1 MATPGAA
8 GVSSAEDT
16 GTVLRAFANN
26 ILTASRTERKAI
38 FEATWTHVARDD
50 VRLPD
55 AAVKGL
61 CKLLPAVLARY
72 NDGSSRFDAYQLV
85 TLLLIHSSE
94 SGESGKVA
102 VTALT
107 HSLLD
112 SFGHWGSLVPT
123 AANARTAVAALSW
136 AAAVYKSMHGEK
148 DITSDAGKKLVRVFG
163 ALSHVVFG
171 SCNFRLTR
179 AGEKVLRAMWGANQS
194 AKPGLEMLIRGGMVY
209 DQPMIGF
216 ASRYIDYKASA
227 LKEDAL
233 PLKRSALENL
243 NKVVIAS
250 RQRTDEHIV
259 RNAAPLLK
267 HVTHEEFKE
276 LLLAPMQKSMLRNP
290 EIVLGTIAI
299 ILENVNLDLSRYVD
313 ELKKPLGANL
323 HAKEDAT
330 RADAAAATAALAA
343 QCSDPE
349 AVVRL
354 LDAVFAVL
362 NGSEGKLSQSAHKI
376 SLLKA
381 AGRVSKNAVTGGA
394 LQGVCCAAVKH
405 FVKLFETESHE
416 GTLVEALD
424 MCGLWMAKMSGEIPP
439 EFVAWFPKGITAKTA
454 TSSVRCSYFTCLQS
468 ALSKSSAALPSA
480 LPLIPT
486 LMRTMDNCAK
496 QASQVA
502 SVSEGAHAAKCL
514 VRLSLLEAET
524 EKPLAEFWKLS
535 LDDAKQIFVNERF
548 LLAAS
553 CDALHSLVD
562 VAEKVLLEKITSAA
576 DAKCAS
582 WMRVLCVALTCHSS
596 RTRRHAQMSAKKLS
610 SGLGGDLLA
619 AALVD
624 VLDAHLRSPLVT
636 AVPVLGAEHREDG
649 VGNGAVSGK
658 FVLDALEASASDCKT
673 EVSEKRVA
681 LARHLLLP
689 AHIPAVAAVCPN
701 GWVKL
706 VKRMGLDPRES
717 VAKLGEDALE
727 FLRKSIANPNM
738 EESAKLAVGTL
749 VAVNPEVVVPILVKT
764 MKEELSRTS
773 IHMTAE
779 DYETYLTPDG
789 ELFDKRVLESIQ
801 NEKDSTMNMK
811 RESKAYS
818 YKEQM
823 EELAL
828 RKEIEE
834 KRKREGKHVE
844 PKLTPKQKELL
855 NVQLEKERKTRAH
868 VASIVDA
875 VRPALSLL
883 SAAVAAKPQFFSSV
897 VSPVLEQLVAA
908 FSSPAFARQSSEIF
922 FDMRRAVLTEED
934 DETLFQVIAAV
945 TIQILKPS
953 FVMETVRSDADTL
966 ESSRSVLLKI
976 WDETVGDGGE
986 ESEAC
991 PLPTP
996 AFSYAFTLLQHA
1008 VRKSLGDEDLV
1019 RKGCGVVSEHAQ
1031 LRGLDVEESV
1041 AEPDDLHPKY
1051 LPRPKMLKFMIDVIG
1066 GTSGRT
1072 QQTAVASL
1080 VEVALSASGGAGK
1093 YFNNF
1098 NNQLKICLYDSAFY
1112 PEQSCKGRLSLSTKI
1127 L

>member
-1 MATPGAA
+1 MNTASTLLGLTMATAGADA
-8 GVSSAEDT
+8 GPPSPEDT
-16 GTVLRAFANN
+16 GSVLRAFANN
-26 ILTASRTERKAI
+26 ILTASKKERKAI
-38 FEATWTHVARDD
+38 FEGTWTHVARDD

-61 CKLLPAVLARY
+61 CKLLPTVLARY
-72 NDGSSRFDAYQLV
+72 NDGRSRFDAYQLV

-94 SGESGKVA
+94 AGESGKVA

-112 SFGHWGSLVPT
+112 SFGHWGSAVPT

-136 AAAVYKSMHGEK
+136 AAAVYRAMRGEK
-148 DITSDAGKKLVRVFG
+148 DITSDAGKKLIRVFG

-171 SCNFRLTR
+171 SGNFRLMR
-179 AGEKVLRAMWGANQS
+179 AGEKKLREMWAANLS
-194 AKPGLEMLIRGGMVY
+194 AKPGFEMLLMGGINY

-216 ASRYIDYKASA
+216 ASRYIDYKASV
-227 LKEDAL
+227 LKEDTTK
-233 PLKRSALENL
+233 LKKCALENM
-243 NKVVIAS
+243 NKVVISS
-250 RQRTDEHIV
+250 RQKTEEDIV

-267 HVTHEEFKE
+267 HVTHDEFKE

-290 EIVLGTIAI
+290 EIVLGTIAV
-299 ILENVNLDLSRYVD
+299 ILENVSLDLSRYVD
-313 ELKKPLGANL
+313 DLKKPLGANL

-330 RADAAAATAALAA
+330 RDDAGAATAALAA

-354 LDAVFAVL
+354 LDALFAVL

-376 SLLKA
+376 SLLRA
-381 AGRVSKNAVTGGA
+381 AGRVSRNAVTGGA

-405 FVKLFETESHE
+405 FVKLLETESHE

-424 MCGLWMAKMSGEIPP
+424 MCGLWMAKLSGEIPP
-439 EFVAWFPKGITAKTA
+439 EFVTWFPKGITAKTA

-468 ALSKSSAALPSA
+468 ALSKSSSALPSA

-502 SVSEGAHAAKCL
+502 TVSEGAHAGKCL

-524 EKPLAEFWKLS
+524 EKPLAEFWKIA

-562 VAEKVLLEKITSAA
+562 VAEKVLMEKISSAS
-576 DAKCAS
+576 DGKCAS

-596 RTRRHAQMSAKKLS
+596 RTRRHAQAAAKKMS
-610 SGLGGDLLA
+610 SSLGGDLLA

-624 VLDAHLRSPLVT
+624 ALDVHMRGASV
-636 AVPVLGAEHREDG
+636 AIVPVLAAENKEDAA
-649 VGNGAVSGK
+649 GNAVVAAK
-658 FVLDALEASASDCKT
+658 FVLDALEAVAGECKS
-673 EVSEKRVA
+673 EAAEKRVV

-689 AHIPAVAAVCPN
+689 SHLPAVAALCPA

-706 VKRMGLDPRES
+706 VKLMGLDPAGCVTE
-717 VAKLGEDALE
+717 LGEDALA
-727 FLRKSIANPNM
+727 FLKESVANPDT
-738 EESAKLAVGTL
+738 EESARLAVGSL
-749 VAVNPEVVVPILVKT
+749 VAANPEVVVPVLVRVLGEA
-764 MKEELSRTS
+764 MGRTN
-773 IHMTAE
+773 IHMTVE
-779 DYETYLTPDG
+779 EYETYLTPDG

-801 NEKDSTMNMK
+801 SEKDSTMNLK

-834 KRKREGKHVE
+834 KRRREGKHVE

-868 VASIVDA
+868 VAAIVEA
-875 VRPALSLL
+875 VRPALTLL
-883 SAAVAAKPQFFSSV
+883 SAAVAAKPRLFSSV
-897 VSPVLEQLVAA
+897 ISPVLAQLVTA
-908 FSSPAFARQSSEIF
+908 FSSPAFAKQE
-922 FDMRRAVLTEED
+922 
-934 DETLFQVIAAV
+934 
-945 TIQILKPS
+945 S
-953 FVMETVRSDADTL
+953 F
-966 ESSRSVLLKI
+966 
-976 WDETVGDGGE
+976 
-986 ESEAC
+986 
-991 PLPTP
+991 PTFY
-996 AFSYAFTLLQHA
+996 FS
-1008 VRKSLGDEDLV
+1008 
-1019 RKGCGVVSEHAQ
+1019 
-1031 LRGLDVEESV
+1031 
-1041 AEPDDLHPKY
+1041 
-1051 LPRPKMLKFMIDVIG
+1051 
-1066 GTSGRT
+1066 
-1072 QQTAVASL
+1072 
-1080 VEVALSASGGAGK
+1080 
-1093 YFNNF
+1093 
-1098 NNQLKICLYDSAFY
+1098 
-1112 PEQSCKGRLSLSTKI
+1112 
-1127 L
+1127 

>member
-8 GVSSAEDT
+8 AGSSPEDT
-16 GTVLRAFANN
+16 GSVLRALANN

-38 FEATWTHVARDD
+38 FEATWTHMARDD

-61 CKLLPAVLARY
+61 CKLLPVVLARY
-72 NDGSSRFDAYQLV
+72 NDGGSRFDAYQLI
-85 TLLLIHSSE
+85 TLLLLHSTE
-94 SGESGKVA
+94 SGESGGKVA

-123 AANARTAVAALSW
+123 AANARTALAALSW

-171 SCNFRLTR
+171 SGNFRLMR
-179 AGEKVLRAMWGANQS
+179 AGEKVLRAMWSANQS

-227 LKEDAL
+227 LKEDAV
-233 PLKRSALENL
+233 PLKRTALENL

-267 HVTHEEFKE
+267 HVNHEEFKE

-313 ELKKPLGANL
+313 ELKKPLGTNL

-330 RADAAAATAALAA
+330 RADAAAATSALGA

-376 SLLKA
+376 SLLRA
-381 AGRVSKNAVTGGA
+381 AGRISENAVTGGA

-405 FVKLFETESHE
+405 FVKLLETESHE
-416 GTLVEALD
+416 GTLVEALE
-424 MCGLWMAKMSGEIPP
+424 MCGLWMAKLSGEIPP
-439 EFVAWFPKGITAKTA
+439 EFVAWFPKGITAKTS

-486 LMRTMDNCAK
+486 LLRTTENCAK

-502 SVSEGAHAAKCL
+502 TVSEGAHAAKCL
-514 VRLSLLEAET
+514 VRLSALEAET
-524 EKPLAEFWKLS
+524 EKPLAEFWKLA

-562 VAEKVLLEKITSAA
+562 VAEKVLLAKISSVA
-576 DAKCAS
+576 DAKCAA
-582 WMRVLCVALTCHSS
+582 WMRVLCVAMTCHSS
-596 RTRRHAQMSAKKLS
+596 RTRRHARAFVKRIS

-619 AALVD
+619 AVLVD
-624 VLDAHLRSPLVT
+624 TLDAHLRSSLVT
-636 AVPVLGAEHREDG
+636 VVPVLGAEHKEDG
-649 VGNGAVSGK
+649 AGNGTVSGK
-658 FVLDALEASASDCKT
+658 FVLDALEAAASGCKSEVT
-673 EVSEKRVA
+673 EKKVA
-681 LARHLLLP
+681 LGRHFLLP
-689 AHIPAVAAVCPN
+689 AHLPVVAAACSN

-706 VKRMGLDPRES
+706 VKMMGLEPKES
-717 VAKLGEDALE
+717 VAKLGEEVLVY
-727 FLRKSIANPNM
+727 LKKSIGKPDT

-749 VAVNPEVVVPILVKT
+749 IAVNPEVVVPVLVK
-764 MKEELSRTS
+764 MLKEGLSNAP
-773 IHMTAE
+773 IHITVE
-779 DYETYLTPDG
+779 DYETYLTPEG

-855 NVQLEKERKTRAH
+855 NVQVGDSKEK
-868 VASIVDA
+868 I
-875 VRPALSLL
+875 
-883 SAAVAAKPQFFSSV
+883 
-897 VSPVLEQLVAA
+897 
-908 FSSPAFARQSSEIF
+908 
-922 FDMRRAVLTEED
+922 
-934 DETLFQVIAAV
+934 
-945 TIQILKPS
+945 
-953 FVMETVRSDADTL
+953 
-966 ESSRSVLLKI
+966 LLKI
-976 WDETVGDGGE
+976 
-986 ESEAC
+986 
-991 PLPTP
+991 
-996 AFSYAFTLLQHA
+996 
-1008 VRKSLGDEDLV
+1008 
-1019 RKGCGVVSEHAQ
+1019 
-1031 LRGLDVEESV
+1031 
-1041 AEPDDLHPKY
+1041 
-1051 LPRPKMLKFMIDVIG
+1051 I
-1066 GTSGRT
+1066 
-1072 QQTAVASL
+1072 
-1080 VEVALSASGGAGK
+1080 
-1093 YFNNF
+1093 
-1098 NNQLKICLYDSAFY
+1098 LY
-1112 PEQSCKGRLSLSTKI
+1112 
-1127 L
+1127 